1 MKKINYFLKGVIC
14 IAFFAFFIS
23 CNKQA
28 GVGETLS
35 APNEDAMPLRLPVA
49 YVNTDSLLVNYQL
62 VVDKNEEIL
71 KKLEDSRLNISK
83 QYEKFQKE
91 VLDYQEKVQRNLYM
105 TKERA
110 QQEET
115 SLRRKEQAI
124 ENSAA
129 QAEQEIAIERT
140 RFQQSLQDSLD
151 SAIRDFNNGK
161 YQIIFS
167 NASGSTFLYMDESYD
182 ITKEVISFLNA
193 RYTSGKK

>member
-1 MKKINYFLKGVIC
+1 MKKTNYLLKGIIG
-14 IAFFAFFIS
+14 IAFLAFFIS

-28 GVGETLS
+28 GESETLS
-35 APNEDAMPLRLPVA
+35 APNENSIPLRLPVA
-49 YVNTDSLLVNYQL
+49 YVDTDSLLVNYQF

-71 KKLEDSRLNISK
+71 KKLEDSRLNIGK

-105 TKERA
+105 SKERA

-115 SLRRKEQAI
+115 SLRRKEQEI

-129 QAEQEIAIERT
+129 KAEQEIAMERT

-151 SAIRDFNNGK
+151 LGIRDFNNGK

-182 ITKEVISFLNA
+182 ITKEVVDFLNA
-193 RYTSGKK
+193 RYTPEKK